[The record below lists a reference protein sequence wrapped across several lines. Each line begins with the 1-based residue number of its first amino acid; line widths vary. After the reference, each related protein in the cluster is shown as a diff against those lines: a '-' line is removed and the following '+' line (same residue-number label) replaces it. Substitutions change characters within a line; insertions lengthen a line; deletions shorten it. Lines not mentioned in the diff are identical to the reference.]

1 MEYLYVF
8 NYEICSIQEIT
19 LSDEEEEKYSENAEA
34 ILRSRGINPDS
45 VSYMFSDCELDIE
58 KL

>member
-1 MEYLYVF
+1 MQYLYIL
-8 NYEICSIQEIT
+8 NYETCSIQEIT
-19 LSDEEEEKYSENAEA
+19 LSDEEEEKYSEDAEA
-34 ILRSRGINPDS
+34 ILRNRDINPDS